1 MTGPFTYSREEIIDG
16 TGWPD
21 AARFVLVTEGEE
33 SPAAEHEHRY
43 MGQTLRHS
51 HAGGD
56 QEHGYYEHAED
67 AR

>member
-1 MTGPFTYSREEIIDG
+1 MSDPFTYSREEIIDG

-21 AARFVLVTEGEE
+21 DARFVLVTDATMD
-33 SPAAEHEHRY
+33 SAEHEHRY